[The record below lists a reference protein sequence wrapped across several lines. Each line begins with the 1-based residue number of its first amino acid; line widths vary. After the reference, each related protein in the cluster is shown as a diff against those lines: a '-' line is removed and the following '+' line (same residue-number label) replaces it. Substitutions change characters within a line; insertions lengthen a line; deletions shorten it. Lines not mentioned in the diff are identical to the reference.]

1 MVQWSPTKSTY
12 GWSMAPCCPRTSLP
26 MSISNPELGL
36 QKAFFLAFRGI
47 SWHKTAPGTPRSN
60 CRWPKVKVTFFLM
73 VSSWCYT
80 SSVTWISAGFAPW
93 NWEVLFSM
101 SLGTQFIHGLWKWVM
116 LYHLSIIPI
125 IDGENFW
132 YFLKIHWICWKI
144 PSIIP
149 IKWRFSGVF
158 WLKNPRSILIW
169 VL

>member
-1 MVQWSPTKSTY
+1 MSRPSKWSSVTRKGGLSLAGLEAAWFNGHQQNQHMVDQWLRVVQEHLY
-12 GWSMAPCCPRTSLP
+12 QCPFQIPSLDSKRP
-26 MSISNPELGL
+26 
-36 QKAFFLAFRGI
+36 FFLAFRGI

-60 CRWPKVKVTFFLM
+60 CRWPKVKVTIFLM

-132 YFLKIHWICWKI
+132 CFLIEK
-144 PSIIP
+144 S
-149 IKWRFSGVF
+149 
-158 WLKNPRSILIW
+158 
-169 VL
+169 